1 MKDILPLLEKIASSG
16 KPLLIISED
25 VDGEALATLVV
36 NKLRGVLS
44 CAAVKATGFR
54 RSQKGD
60 AGRYCHINEGACYY
74 RGVGCKA

>member
-25 VDGEALATLVV
+25 VDGEALATPVV

-44 CAAVKATGFR
+44 CAALRPRVSEIAER
-54 RSQKGD
+54 RCWKILP
-60 AGRYCHINEGACYY
+60 Y
-74 RGVGCKA
+74 